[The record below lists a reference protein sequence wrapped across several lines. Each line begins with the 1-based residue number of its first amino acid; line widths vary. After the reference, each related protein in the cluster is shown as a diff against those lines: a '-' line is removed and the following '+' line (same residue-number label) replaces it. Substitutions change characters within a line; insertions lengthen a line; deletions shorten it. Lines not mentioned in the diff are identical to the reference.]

1 MPEIV
6 SPDRIK
12 EKLREF
18 DERLNGALAA
28 TEGIVKLK
36 NDAAKFVESI
46 QETQEKSTGLQHD
59 LQQIQEEWVDLL
71 ENLSEAHEY
80 TEEAGKKL
88 LERVDQECKIL
99 ESRFSEA
106 SQKLDQENKDSRTE
120 HSRLVETSRTHSE
133 DSAKNSNAVIGLVS
147 QTEQLLASIQEDLHA
162 TINDKLTQL
171 DILME
176 TRLDTIENERRD
188 QVDKLKHS
196 LEETMASFRQEVKK
210 DLTVHQQG
218 VDRQLTEFL
227 GKQNMLIQNL
237 AQQIDGFQRA
247 NQALASE
254 QQMLSKKISI
264 QEGALNKIPE
274 QEAATVNLQEG
285 IQALDTRL
293 GQVVTN
299 LKGLPFVGSS
309 FKGV

>member
-1 MPEIV
+1 MQL
-6 SPDRIK
+6 K
-12 EKLREF
+12 
-18 DERLNGALAA
+18 DEAG
-28 TEGIVKLK
+28 
-36 NDAAKFVESI
+36 KFVRSI
-46 QETQEKSTGLQHD
+46 QESQEESADIQRV
-59 LQQIQEEWVDLL
+59 LQQIQEEWIELVEDLA
-71 ENLSEAHEY
+71 ETQEHNER
-80 TEEAGKKL
+80 AGELL
-88 LERVDQECKIL
+88 LERFDQECKII
-99 ESRFSEA
+99 ESRFGEA

-133 DSAKNSNAVIGLVS
+133 DSAKNSNTVIELVS
-147 QTEQLLASIQEDLHA
+147 LTEQLLASIQEDLHA

-176 TRLDTIENERRD
+176 TRLEKIENERRD
-188 QVDKLKHS
+188 QVDRLKHG
-196 LEETMASFRQEVKK
+196 LEEKMASFSQEIKK
-210 DLTVHQQG
+210 DLATHQQG

-237 AQQIDGFQRA
+237 AQQIDSFQRA

-254 QQMLSKKISI
+254 QEMLSKKISI

-285 IQALDTRL
+285 IQTLDTRL
-293 GQVVTN
+293 GQVITN

>member
-28 TEGIVKLK
+28 TESIMQLRDEAG
-36 NDAAKFVESI
+36 KFVQSI
-46 QETQEKSTGLQHD
+46 QESQEESADIQRV
-59 LQQIQEEWVDLL
+59 LQQIQEEWIELVEDI
-71 ENLSEAHEY
+71 
-80 TEEAGKKL
+80 TETQEHTERAGESL
-88 LERVDQECKIL
+88 LERFDQECKII

-120 HSRLVETSRTHSE
+120 HSWLVETSRTHSE
-133 DSAKNSNAVIGLVS
+133 DSARNSNAVIDLVS
-147 QTEQLLASIQEDLHA
+147 QTKQLLASIQEDLYA

-176 TRLDTIENERRD
+176 TRLEKIENERRD
-188 QVDKLKHS
+188 QVDMLKHG
-196 LEETMASFRQEVKK
+196 LEEKMASFRQEVKK

-237 AQQIDGFQRA
+237 SQQIDGFQRA
-247 NQALASE
+247 NQTLASE
-254 QQMLSKKISI
+254 QQMLGKKIGI
-264 QEGALNKIPE
+264 QEVALSKIPL
-274 QEAATVNLQEG
+274 QEAATVKLQEG
-285 IQALDTRL
+285 IQDLETKL
-293 GQVVTN
+293 GQVVTS
-299 LKGLPFVGSS
+299 LQGLPFVGSS
-309 FKGV
+309 FKGL

>member
-1 MPEIV
+1 MPEIT

-18 DERLNGALAA
+18 DERLSGALAA
-28 TEGIVKLK
+28 TESIMQLR
-36 NDAAKFVESI
+36 DEAEKFVQSI
-46 QETQEKSTGLQHD
+46 QESQEESADIQRV
-59 LQQIQEEWVDLL
+59 LQQIQEEWIELVEDIA
-71 ENLSEAHEY
+71 ETQEY
-80 TEEAGKKL
+80 TERAGESL
-88 LERVDQECKIL
+88 LERFDQECKII
-99 ESRFSEA
+99 ESRFGEA

-120 HSRLVETSRTHSE
+120 HSRLVETSRNHSE
-133 DSAKNSNAVIGLVS
+133 DSAKNSNAVIDLVS
-147 QTEQLLASIQEDLHA
+147 QTKQLLASIQEDLHA

-176 TRLDTIENERRD
+176 TRLEKIENERRD
-188 QVDKLKHS
+188 QVDMLKHG
-196 LEETMASFRQEVKK
+196 LEEKMASFRQEVKK

-254 QQMLSKKISI
+254 QQMLSKKINI
-264 QEGALNKIPE
+264 QEGVLSKIPA
-274 QEAATVNLQEG
+274 QEAATLNLQEG
-285 IQALDTRL
+285 IQALDTKL

-299 LKGLPFVGSS
+299 LQGLPFVGSS
-309 FKGV
+309 FKGL